1 MQLKKENILIVD
13 DDIHILELLQR
24 HLQSWNYH
32 TYKAISVKEAVQILR
47 DTNINLLITDLK
59 MPEIDGTELIKF
71 VSEHYPH
78 LPKLVITG
86 YPSVQDS
93 LAAMK
98 SGVVDYLTKPFTKEE
113 LKSAIDKSMDPG
125 ASNLKNV
132 NTLQPGYERKTK
144 VAGEEEFSYGGIIGN
159 SEKIKD
165 VIQIIERVKDNKATI
180 FIKGESGTGKELVA
194 RAIHYQ
200 GKYSRAPFVSVNCG
214 GIPENLLESEL
225 FGYTKG
231 AFTGA
236 DSNRL
241 GFFQAANGGTIF
253 LDEIGNASKAVQSRL
268 LRVLQEKEVVKVGAQ
283 KAEKIDVRVIT
294 ATNSN
299 LKEMIANDAFREDL
313 YYRLTVVEIDVPP
326 LRERKEDISLLVD
339 RFLFK
344 YGVEYKDRFVKISPE
359 AFAILKRYD
368 WPGNIRELENVIQ
381 RAVIMCEKE
390 IRVEHLPD
398 ALKYSIDFPK
408 DELLPLKEIEKRY
421 IRKVLNATGNNKTK
435 AAAILGI
442 DRKTIRQKLSD

>member
-1 MQLKKENILIVD
+1 MQFKKENILIVD

-24 HLQSWNYH
+24 HLQSWNFH
-32 TYKAISVKEAVQILR
+32 SFKAVSVKEAVLILR
-47 DTNINLLITDLK
+47 DTKIDLLITDLK

-71 VSEHYPH
+71 VSEHYPA

-86 YPSVQDS
+86 FPSVQDS
-93 LAAMK
+93 LAAIK

-113 LKSAIDKSMDPG
+113 LNNAIEKSLGSTNNSSNKPVSANAIDQ
-125 ASNLKNV
+125 KNG
-132 NTLQPGYERKTK
+132 N
-144 VAGEEEFSYGGIIGN
+144 AYGDIIGN
-159 SEKIKD
+159 SEKINE

-200 GKYSRAPFVSVNCG
+200 GKFSRAPFIAVNCG

-236 DSNRL
+236 DKSRD
-241 GFFQAANGGTIF
+241 GFFQAADGGTIF
-253 LDEIGNASKAVQSRL
+253 LDEIGNASKAVQTRL

-283 KAEKIDVRVIT
+283 KADKIEVRIIA
-294 ATNSN
+294 ATNSD
-299 LKEMIANDAFREDL
+299 LKEMIKKDTFREDL
-313 YYRLTVVEIDVPP
+313 YYRLTVVEIEVAP
-326 LRERKEDISLLVD
+326 LRERKEDIPLLVD
-339 RFLFK
+339 KFLFK
-344 YGVEYKDRFVKISPE
+344 YGIEYKDRFIKISPE
-359 AFAILKRYD
+359 VSEILQRYD

-381 RAVIMCEKE
+381 RAVIMCDRH
-390 IRVEHLPD
+390 IDVENLPD
-398 ALKYSIDFPK
+398 SLKYNIDFPEG
-408 DELLPLKEIEKRY
+408 ELLPLKEIEKRY
-421 IRKVLNATGNNKTK
+421 IQKVLNATDNNKTK
-435 AAAILGI
+435 AADILGI